1 MCYQNHDPDE
11 RPAEECHADHEDE
24 SCRFEIM
31 GEKYRH
37 GHSGARCQHSQDRHT
52 LFAQTAERPRRIA
65 APRKREEQSC
75 CEVEIAHGARKRRCQ
90 HHEIHHKSLGGNAHG
105 LENTDEGTL
114 AKPDLI
120 PRHESDHQRQSP
132 EIEEH
137 EKEKCTAKCLR
148 DGDSRLYS
156 FPSSRSYNLDP
167 EKTKHR
173 HSDSEEHTR
182 LAVRKKTA
190 LSGVVDGPDAG
201 ESDPKQKR
209 CS

>member
-1 MCYQNHDPDE
+1 MCYQNHDQDE

-37 GHSGARCQHSQDRHT
+37 GHSGARGQHSRDRHT

-90 HHEIHHKSLGGNAHG
+90 HHEIHHKSRGGNAHG

-148 DGDSRLYS
+148 DGDSRLYR

-167 EKTKHR
+167 DKTKPPHIDPD
-173 HSDSEEHTR
+173 HHTTPPPTKHTTPLIILNR
-182 LAVRKKTA
+182 PA
-190 LSGVVDGPDAG
+190 P
-201 ESDPKQKR
+201 
-209 CS
+209 